1 MSDREIVLVLSADE
15 AEGIADILSMQW
27 HDVTWRDLSEY
38 LYTERDRVRNDA

>member
-27 HDVTWRDLSEY
+27 HDRGWRDLSEC

>member
-1 MSDREIVLVLSADE
+1 MSDREIVPVLSADK

-27 HDVTWRDLSEY
+27 HDRGWRDLSEY